1 MGLVLLSLAVGVVIG
16 FIWRNSPGKVK
27 KANLLTLAGL
37 FFLLLVMGAQLGSNR
52 EVLSGLGRIGK
63 QAFIIAGLSIV
74 GSVIMVQLASG
85 YIQKNLTVSQNDG
98 VCKVGDKH

>member
-1 MGLVLLSLAVGVVIG
+1 MGLVLFSLALGIVIG
-16 FIWRNSPGKVK
+16 YLWRNSPGKVK

-52 EVLSGLGRIGK
+52 EVLSGLGHMGK

-85 YIQKNLTVSQNDG
+85 YIQKNLKSSKVDG
-98 VCKVGDKH
+98 DCKVGEKH